1 MIPAKI
7 FLFILFKNKLY
18 NMKRGEKMK
27 TIKDNGVHIL
37 YGIYKA
43 LIIILV
49 IFLFTFTPAMWPFD
63 IESLSIKIYN
73 YNYIFGLVCF
83 FIMSI
88 GNFIMSKYKK
98 DYSVLGVIIIVL
110 MYACI
115 LYAYKLFKISNV
127 FYTTNILIPITILL
141 VLIIASYITYKYL
154 LSQKENMKRI

>member
-1 MIPAKI
+1 V
-7 FLFILFKNKLY
+7 KNV
-18 NMKRGEKMK
+18 K
-27 TIKDNGVHIL
+27 TIKENGVHIL
-37 YGIYKA
+37 YGVYKA

-49 IFLFTFTPAMWPFD
+49 IYLFTFIPAIWPFD

-88 GNFIMSKYKK
+88 GNFMMSKYKK

-127 FYTTNILIPITILL
+127 FYTTNILIPIIILL
-141 VLIIASYITYKYL
+141 VLILVSYITYKYL
-154 LSQKENMKRI
+154 LSQKENMQGI